1 MPTATPGRGL
11 GADLH
16 DLARSADLHDLARSA
31 DLDDLASSA
40 SVHTPCGADLA
51 AVVVSSDAPSDSYDP
66 WRSARCAPRLAPR
79 RPRRSP
85 PP

>member
-11 GADLH
+11 G
-16 DLARSADLHDLARSA
+16 ADLHDLARSA

-79 RPRRSP
+79 LAPRRPRRSP